1 MNHADTVLP
10 TLQVT
15 VLLIPPSH
23 FRAAAKSPPIAY
35 PSNGVVNSPARRLP
49 RRIPTQRRCDMRYV
63 RRLIATLTGC
73 PIWCIAAATVAYARP
88 DPGGGVIISTPAD
101 TAAAAAATTPLW
113 QNFAMV
119 ALGVLLVLAVAGL
132 VYSLMHR
139 RSERSRTSAPSR
151 GLHARPEP
159 TVGAARPPL
168 CMSRPCPMVAL
179 LDRPYV

>member
-1 MNHADTVLP
+1 
-10 TLQVT
+10 
-15 VLLIPPSH
+15 
-23 FRAAAKSPPIAY
+23 
-35 PSNGVVNSPARRLP
+35 
-49 RRIPTQRRCDMRYV
+49 MRYV

-73 PIWCIAAATVAYARP
+73 ATWCIAAATVAYARP

-101 TAAAAAATTPLW
+101 TAAAATTPLW

-151 GLHARPEP
+151 GLHA
-159 TVGAARPPL
+159 
-168 CMSRPCPMVAL
+168 
-179 LDRPYV
+179 